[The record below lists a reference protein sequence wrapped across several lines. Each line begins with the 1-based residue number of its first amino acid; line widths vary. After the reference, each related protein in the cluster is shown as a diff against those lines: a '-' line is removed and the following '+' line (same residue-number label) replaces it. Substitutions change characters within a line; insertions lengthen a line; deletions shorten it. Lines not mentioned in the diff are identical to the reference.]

1 VGDKNLKNLRTQFL
15 LIDFLL
21 YENALFW
28 YFYKKEKVG
37 VTLLLMN
44 EARKSVS
51 LAASAWARK

>member
-1 VGDKNLKNLRTQFL
+1 
-15 LIDFLL
+15 
-21 YENALFW
+21 
-28 YFYKKEKVG
+28 VG